1 MRRGLHVGQPVG
13 LSGGHDAAGG
23 QPVVGAGPGGRGVM
37 FKDGSPWGWLVLTG
51 KGQGRVTDSRILK
64 QGPTVP
70 ISIWMRLN

>member
-1 MRRGLHVGQPVG
+1 
-13 LSGGHDAAGG
+13 
-23 QPVVGAGPGGRGVM
+23 M